1 MSDSQITIFYSWQS
15 DLPGNETRNII
26 QDGIKDA
33 VRLLRD
39 TVDIEADRDTKGEYG
54 SPDIVNTI
62 FSKIDE
68 CDIFVADVSAVCK
81 YEVTDKD
88 GNVKTKYMPN
98 PNVML
103 ELGYATH
110 VVGWENVICVLN
122 SDYGAPG
129 DMPFDIA
136 SRRLTP
142 FSLKDGSSKGNAKRF
157 VKSVIQETVE
167 HILENGKR
175 VKSGFSNLRIGTYI
189 DGTICNKVT
198 PYSIASSAKYLAN
211 KKLAI
216 DECIKL
222 FEELKSIKL
231 SACTSEPD
239 DTLEDSESTSPE
251 FITTN
256 NGSVLTPIKSP
267 LNVNLF
273 KAQRVSVKEDDR
285 IRVCDFAKQYLSIDI
300 EKDDDIFEMGNLKQK
315 FSIGVPSSYELF
327 GEPEEKDK
335 YNKLMS
341 LEYRLHKIN
350 MHDWYIT
357 TFDGCLL
364 IPLAIVNESTIPDE
378 DIDIFI
384 SLDETKAQ
392 VVLPSKTLINPEMQG
407 LEGLLYDDG
416 IIKNLLMMPESAD
429 VSYDTDISYNL
440 ADSLAQNQAAVRA
453 QFGGNGIPNYN
464 ADDYERELSKY
475 IATPNANNEFTF
487 SIGSLRAKEK
497 KWIGAAL
504 LLKPLAESFEIKYS
518 IKSKKS
524 DGSLNGTIIGKKC
537 QDIEVCP
544 QQKI

>member
-54 SPDIVNTI
+54 SPDIANTI
-62 FSKIDE
+62 LSKIDE
-68 CDIFVADVSAVCK
+68 CDIFIADVSAVCK

-122 SDYGAPG
+122 ADYGAPE

-142 FSLKDGSSKGNAKRF
+142 FSLKDGLSKGDARRF

-189 DGTICNKVT
+189 DGTIGNKVT

-239 DTLEDSESTSPE
+239 DTIEDSESTSPE
-251 FITTN
+251 IITTKD
-256 NGSVLTPIKSP
+256 GSALTPIKSA

-315 FSIGVPSSYELF
+315 FSIGVSSSYELL

-341 LEYRLHKIN
+341 LEYRLHQIK

-357 TFDGCLL
+357 TFDGYLL

-392 VVLPSKTLINPEMQG
+392 VVLPSKTLINPEMLG

-416 IIKNLLMMPESAD
+416 IIKSLLMMPETSD

-440 ADSLAQNQAAVRA
+440 ADSLAQSQAAVRA
-453 QFGGNGIPNYN
+453 QFGGNGIPNYT

-475 IATPNANNEFTF
+475 IATPMANNEFTF
-487 SIGSLRAKEK
+487 SIGSLRAKER
-497 KWIGAAL
+497 KWIGPAL
-504 LLKPLAESFEIKYS
+504 LLKPLAESFEIKYT

-524 DGSLNGTIIGKKC
+524 DGSLNGTISY
-537 QDIEVCP
+537 
-544 QQKI
+544 

>member
-54 SPDIVNTI
+54 SPDIANTI
-62 FSKIDE
+62 FSKIDD
-68 CDIFVADVSAVCK
+68 CDIFIADVSAVCK

-110 VVGWENVICVLN
+110 VVGWDNVICVLN
-122 SDYGAPG
+122 ADYGAPG
-129 DMPFDIA
+129 NMPFDIA

-142 FSLKDGSSKGNAKRF
+142 FSLKDGSSKGDVKRF
-157 VKSVIQETVE
+157 IKSVIQETVE

-175 VKSGFSNLRIGTYI
+175 VKSGFSDLRIGAYI
-189 DGTICNKVT
+189 DGRICNKVT
-198 PYSIASSAKYLAN
+198 PYSIASSTKYLAN

-222 FEELKSIKL
+222 FEEIKSIKL
-231 SACTSEPD
+231 SACTLEPE
-239 DTLEDSESTSPE
+239 DTLEDSENISPE
-251 FITTN
+251 TITTKD
-256 NGSVLTPIKSP
+256 GTILTPIKSL

-285 IRVCDFAKQYLSIDI
+285 IQVCNLAKQYLSVDI
-300 EKDDDIFEMGNLKQK
+300 QQDDDIFEMGNLKQK
-315 FSIGVPSSYELF
+315 FSIGMSSSYELF
-327 GEPEEKDK
+327 GEPEEKEK
-335 YNKLMS
+335 YQKLMS
-341 LEYRLHKIN
+341 LENRLHQIK

-357 TFDGCLL
+357 TFDSYLL
-364 IPLAIVNESTIPDE
+364 IPLAIGNVSTIPDE

-384 SLDETKAQ
+384 SIDAAKAK
-392 VVLPSKTLINPEMQG
+392 VVLPTKKLINPEMQG
-407 LEGLLYDDG
+407 LEGLLYKNG
-416 IIKNLLMMPESAD
+416 IIKNLLMMPESSD
-429 VSYDTDISYNL
+429 ISYDADISYNL
-440 ADSLAQNQAAVRA
+440 ADSLAESQASVRA
-453 QFGGNGIPNYN
+453 HFGGNGISTYN
-464 ADDYERELSKY
+464 SENYERELSKY
-475 IATPNANNEFTF
+475 IATPTSDNEFTF
-487 SIGSLRAKEK
+487 FVSSLRAKEK
-497 KWIGAAL
+497 KWLGPAL
-504 LLKPLAESFEIKYS
+504 LIKPLDESFDIKYT

-524 DGSLNGTIIGKKC
+524 DGSLNGEISY
-537 QDIEVCP
+537 
-544 QQKI
+544 

>member
-251 FITTN
+251 FITTK

-453 QFGGNGIPNYN
+453 QFGGNGRPNYN

-537 QDIEVCP
+537 QNIGVCP
-544 QQKI
+544 

>member
-211 KKLAI
+211 KKLVI

-251 FITTN
+251 FITTK

-537 QDIEVCP
+537 QNIEVCP

>member
-54 SPDIVNTI
+54 SPDIANTI
-62 FSKIDE
+62 FTKIDE

-110 VVGWENVICVLN
+110 VVGCDNVICVLN
-122 SDYGAPG
+122 ADYGAPE

-142 FSLKDGSSKGNAKRF
+142 FSLKDGSSKGDAKRF
-157 VKSVIQETVE
+157 IKSVIQETVE

-175 VKSGFSNLRIGTYI
+175 VKSGFSDLRIGAYI

-198 PYSIASSAKYLAN
+198 PYSIASSAKYLAS
-211 KKLAI
+211 KKQAI

-231 SACTSEPD
+231 SACTPEPE

-251 FITTN
+251 IITTKD
-256 NGSVLTPIKSP
+256 GSILTPIKSP

-273 KAQRVSVKEDDR
+273 KAQRVSVKDDDR

-300 EKDDDIFEMGNLKQK
+300 EKDDDIFEMGNLRQK
-315 FSIGVPSSYELF
+315 FSIGISSSYELF
-327 GEPEEKDK
+327 GEPEEKEK
-335 YNKLMS
+335 YQKLMS
-341 LEYRLHKIN
+341 LEYRLHQIK

-357 TFDGCLL
+357 TFDGYLL
-364 IPLAIVNESTIPDE
+364 IPLAIGNVSTIPDE

-384 SLDETKAQ
+384 SIDASKAK
-392 VVLPSKTLINPEMQG
+392 VVLPTKKLINPEMQD

-416 IIKNLLMMPESAD
+416 SIKNLLMMPESSD
-429 VSYDTDISYNL
+429 ISYDTDISYNL
-440 ADSLAQNQAAVRA
+440 ADSLAESQASVRA
-453 QFGGNGIPNYN
+453 HFGGNGIPTYN
-464 ADDYERELSKY
+464 SEDYERELSKY
-475 IATPNANNEFTF
+475 IATPTSDGEFTF
-487 SIGSLRAKEK
+487 SVSSLRAKEK
-497 KWIGAAL
+497 KWIGPAL

-524 DGSLNGTIIGKKC
+524 DGSLNGTISY
-537 QDIEVCP
+537 
-544 QQKI
+544 